1 LPCLVGPVIAVVEDI
16 VGPHLQP
23 LASSVEN
30 RGIYYLSLADEQLF
44 AIGGVV
50 EKNVPLVPTLVK
62 NAKGFHS
69 YLEQAATK
77 LFTAYGRV
85 RGRGVIGAAADTWVD
100 YESLVKSKS
109 VRALKLAENIP
120 LLNVLVPIFQ
130 AVGAPVGLAV
140 SDWLVKRSEIH
151 DKHLVLQEG
160 CLLPNENVSKVGEDE
175 KHLLVIHSEAEFH
188 SSMNHQDRGEDEKH
202 LFVANTAAVD
212 NHPSVNSQGTGNQE
226 INAVDDQ
233 QQMPSQASSEG
244 PKESASLDAVEPQ
257 KAAFIQGAGT
267 STAKIVVHHA
277 DSDEDSDDELS
288 ALFHAGWSIG
298 KVAAAQVAAKK
309 ITTHAK
315 KSHGK

>member
-1 LPCLVGPVIAVVEDI
+1 M
-16 VGPHLQP
+16 
-23 LASSVEN
+23 
-30 RGIYYLSLADEQLF
+30 
-44 AIGGVV
+44 

-120 LLNVLVPIFQ
+120 LLNILVPIFQ
-130 AVGAPVGLAV
+130 AVGAPIGLAV

-160 CLLPNENVSKVGEDE
+160 CSLPDENVSKVGEDE

-188 SSMNHQDRGEDEKH
+188 SSMNREDHGEDEKH

-212 NHPSVNSQGTGNQE
+212 NHPSVHSQGTGDQE
-226 INAVDDQ
+226 INAVNDQ
-233 QQMPSQASSEG
+233 QQMPSQSSSES
-244 PKESASLDAVEPQ
+244 PASLDAVEPQ
-257 KAAFIQGAGT
+257 KATFIQGAGT
-267 STAKIVVHHA
+267 STAKIVVPLA

-309 ITTHAK
+309 ITTLAK